1 MQLYF
6 LRHGRAVASDRW
18 RGAEAERPLTDA
30 GRAEMRQVARGLKWL
45 GVAPDAIL
53 ASPYIRARETAEIA
67 GAALGVAVTPV
78 EALAPGCDLDGLAAA
93 LTVAA
98 SGSGLPDS
106 VLVVGHE
113 PDLSTLVGLLI
124 GEQGSARVEMKK
136 ASCARVEVAV
146 TSISTQALAGRGTLE
161 WLLRAKQIARIG
173 G

>member
-6 LRHGRAVASDRW
+6 LRHGSAVEPERW
-18 RGAEAERPLTDA
+18 RGAEAERPLTDE
-30 GRAEMRQVARGLKWL
+30 GRAEMRRVARGLKWL
-45 GVAPDAIL
+45 GMAPDAIL
-53 ASPYIRARETAEIA
+53 TSPYTRARETAEMV
-67 GAALGVAVTPV
+67 GAALRVAVTPV

-93 LTVAA
+93 LGTA

-106 VLVVGHE
+106 VLLVGHE

-124 GEQGSARVEMKK
+124 GTQGPARVEMKK